1 MSEVNI
7 KEIDVT
13 AITITAIAA
22 ATTIAIVGTFA
33 TICKNW

>member
-13 AITITAIAA
+13 AITITAT
-22 ATTIAIVGTFA
+22 TTIAIIGAFA